1 MKNYI
6 TVCLPLSLII
16 NPIATITSFTI
27 VSTNT
32 PPTIS
37 INTRT
42 ASTTS
47 SALNL
52 VPSQGCQLAAASAAA
67 IAKIQELEE
76 VTPTTSST
84 TTIKNHEETR
94 SSDNK
99 QRNINIRPSDA
110 TREFISRLFYR
121 KSSSPN
127 NNYSNSDNNTAH
139 YFVSDLKLPSDV
151 HKEITNKHNHNDV
164 VYFPIVGFQYIKLQD
179 GSIRGIPTMNALPE
193 KAVCNFGA
201 LNKSRMEPLYGYYS
215 PCCYLKDGDDA

>member
-6 TVCLPLSLII
+6 TISLSLSVII

-27 VSTNT
+27 V
-32 PPTIS
+32 P
-37 INTRT
+37 NTRT
-42 ASTTS
+42 TLSSS

-67 IAKIQELEE
+67 IAKIQELQE
-76 VTPTTSST
+76 VSTTTS
-84 TTIKNHEETR
+84 TIKNHEETC
-94 SSDNK
+94 SSNNK

-121 KSSSPN
+121 KSSQNN
-127 NNYSNSDNNTAH
+127 NNYSKNDNNTAH
-139 YFVSDLKLPSDV
+139 YFVSDLKLPSDA
-151 HKEITNKHNHNDV
+151 HKEITNKHNNNDV

-179 GSIRGIPTMNALPE
+179 GSVRGIPTMNALPE

-215 PCCYLKDGDDA
+215 PCCYLKGGDDV